1 MSKRIKFF
9 WGHLTISLAIA
20 LFFIAVVFFIWY
32 PAPLAK
38 AVGVTQIFLMLIVID
53 VVIGPFL
60 TLLVY
65 KEGKKTLKMDL
76 AVIILIQ
83 TFALGY
89 GVFNIAQGRPA
100 WIVYDNA
107 GRFDLVRNN
116 EIETGDIA
124 QAQKAYQKA
133 SWLKPQIVALKKEKS
148 IETQNKQLFEDL
160 SKGIIPTM
168 HPERYTKLSDAKIEL
183 LQNSEKIDVLTNFNT
198 KEAVDKTLNQY
209 PTADAWLPLKSTNVD
224 MVVLINKEKG
234 EVVKI
239 VDLRPWK

>member
-9 WGHLTISLAIA
+9 LGHLTISFVIA
-20 LFFIAVVFFIWY
+20 LLFIAVVFFIWY

-38 AVGVTQIFLMLIVID
+38 AVGVTQIFLMLIAID

-76 AVIILIQ
+76 TIIILIQ
-83 TFALGY
+83 IFALCY

-116 EIETGDIA
+116 EIELDKIV
-124 QAQKAYQKA
+124 QAQQEYQKA
-133 SWLKPQIVALKKEKS
+133 GWGKPQIVALKKEKS
-148 IETQNKQLFEDL
+148 IDALNKRLFEDI
-160 SKGIIPTM
+160 SSGIVPTM
-168 HPERYTKLSDAKIEL
+168 HPERYTKLNDSKID
-183 LQNSEKIDVLTNFNT
+183 LQQNIEKIDVLTNFNT
-198 KEAVDKTLNQY
+198 KEAVDKTLSQY
-209 PTADAWLPLKSTNVD
+209 PAANAWLPLKSTNVD

>member
-9 WGHLTISLAIA
+9 LGHLTISIAIA
-20 LFFIAVVFFIWY
+20 LFFIALVFFVWY

-38 AVGVTQIFLMLIVID
+38 AVGVTQIFLMLIAID
-53 VVIGPFL
+53 VIIGPFL

-76 AVIILIQ
+76 TIIIVIQ
-83 TFALGY
+83 VAALSY
-89 GVFNIAQGRPA
+89 GIFNITQGRPA

-107 GRFDLVRNN
+107 GRFDLIRNN
-116 EIETGDIA
+116 EIETGKIE
-124 QAQKAYQKA
+124 QAQPAYQKA
-133 SWLKPQIVALKKEKS
+133 SWLKPQIVALEKEN
-148 IETQNKQLFEDL
+148 TVAAQNKRLFDDF
-160 SKGIIPTM
+160 SHGVVPTM
-168 HPERYTKLSDAKIEL
+168 HPERYTQLIHAKFDL
-183 LQNSEKIDVLTNFNT
+183 QQNSEKFDVLQSYNSKNDVE
-198 KEAVDKTLNQY
+198 KVLHQY
-209 PTADAWLPLKSTNVD
+209 PTANAWLPLKTTAVD